1 MANINIS
8 ALTEIIYGARD
19 IVAKEP
25 TGFIQSTTINSS
37 KDGVSIGGTVT
48 SMRGPAPTLNTS
60 ITPSMTIPDGDAQ
73 TIAADTMTIGQTANT
88 NIPLTG
94 EQFKQLENTTGYD
107 EALAN
112 IFANSIR
119 VVRNAIEAHVADV
132 AYKGA
137 SRAFGTAA
145 TTPFAT
151 TINNVFDVRKILIDN
166 GAPDDGR
173 LSLVLDTTA
182 GTALRQVPNLYKA
195 NEAGSDGLLRR
206 GELMNLN
213 GFSIK
218 ESSGIVTSTAG
229 TMTGALINNG
239 AGYAV
244 GATSIV
250 YDTGTTGATGIVTGD
265 VITFAGDTNK
275 YVVKTGPG
283 AAASGT
289 IVLQEPGLR
298 SAKADNVA
306 ITVVAT
312 HANNIAFH
320 QSAIE
325 LVVRPPSVP
334 KGGDA
339 AVERFTI
346 QDGTGLVYE
355 IAQYKGYYKS
365 LFDVTCYYQAK
376 VWNPKYVGILL
387 G

>member
-8 ALTEIIYGARD
+8 ALTEILYAARD
-19 IVAKEP
+19 IVAAEP
-25 TGFIQSTTINSS
+25 TGFIQSVTMNTS
-37 KDGVSIGGTVT
+37 KDGISINGVVN
-48 SMRGPAPTLNTS
+48 SMRAPSPTLNTS
-60 ITPSMTIPDGDAQ
+60 TTPSMTIPDGDAQ
-73 TIAADTMTIGQTANT
+73 TLAVDTMSIGQTANT
-88 NIPLTG
+88 NVPLTG
-94 EQFKQLENTTGYD
+94 EQIKQLENTAGYD
-107 EALAN
+107 EGLAN
-112 IFANSIR
+112 MFANSMR
-119 VVRNAIEAHVADV
+119 VVRNAVEAHVGDV

-137 SRAFGTAA
+137 SRAFGTAG

-151 TINNVFDVRKILIDN
+151 TINNVFDVRKILVDN
-166 GAPDDGR
+166 GAPEDGR
-173 LSLVLDTTA
+173 SSLVLDTTA

-195 NEAGSDGLLRR
+195 NEAGSDALLRR
-206 GELMNLN
+206 GELLN
-213 GFSIK
+213 IGGFSIK
-218 ESSGIVTSTAG
+218 ESAGIVTSTAG
-229 TMTGALINNG
+229 TMTGALVNNG
-239 AGYAV
+239 AGYAI

-250 YDTGTTGATGIVTGD
+250 YDTGTPGATGIVAGD

-283 AAASGT
+283 AAAAGT

-306 ITVVAT
+306 ITVVAA

-325 LVVRPPSVP
+325 LVVRPPAVP

-346 QDGTGLVYE
+346 QDMKGMVYE
-355 IAQYKGYYKS
+355 VAQYRGYYKA
-365 LFDVTCYYQAK
+365 LFDITCYYQAK
-376 VWNPKYVGILL
+376 VWNPRYCAVLL

>member
-195 NEAGSDGLLRR
+195 NEAGSDSLLRR

-229 TMTGALINNG
+229 TGASYTTTA
-239 AGYAV
+239 AGFAV
-244 GATSIV
+244 GTTSIPII
-250 YDTGTTGATGIVTGD
+250 TGTGTVLAGD
-265 VITFAGDTNK
+265 VVTFAGDTNK
-275 YVVKTGPG
+275 YVVKTGV
-283 AAASGT
+283 AAPGT
-289 IVLQEPGLR
+289 IVLAEPGLR
-298 SAKADNVA
+298 VAMSAATKAMT
-306 ITVVAT
+306 IVAT

-325 LVVRPPSVP
+325 LVVRPPAVP